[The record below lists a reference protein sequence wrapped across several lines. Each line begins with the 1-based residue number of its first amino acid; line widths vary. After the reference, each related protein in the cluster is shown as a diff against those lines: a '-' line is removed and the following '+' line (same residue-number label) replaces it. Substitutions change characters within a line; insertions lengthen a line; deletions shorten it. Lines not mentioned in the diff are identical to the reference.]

1 MKLMVI
7 ILNKID
13 ALEYLLEGLSAAGI
27 GGATIIESSGMA
39 MTLNKLDSSFVS
51 ASIRALFSS
60 GGSEDNR
67 TIISVI
73 RNDQLDIAR
82 KVIYSTVGDLSMP
95 NTGILFTLPI
105 DFAEGIKKNRGSIMG
120 TAEEI
125 NEARAKELEELE
137 KRNRSVDDLIKP
149 KKEKHWGRKKAKD
162 GETAEDAETADSEQD
177 NPEQH

>member
-7 ILNKID
+7 ILNKLE
-13 ALEYLLEGLSAAGI
+13 AMEYLLEGLSAAGI

-60 GGSEDNR
+60 NSDEDNR
-67 TIISVI
+67 TILSVI
-73 RNDQLDIAR
+73 RDDQLEIAR

-120 TAEEI
+120 TPEEI
-125 NEARAKELEELE
+125 NEARAAEE
-137 KRNRSVDDLIKP
+137 
-149 KKEKHWGRKKAKD
+149 KAKA
-162 GETAEDAETADSEQD
+162 AEESKEEAVREGWLARKIKGRSEQKAETDEAVGDSEAAD
-177 NPEQH
+177 GAGEEE